1 MRWYVEEGAHESPV
15 EDETGAYCP
24 GHGMTL
30 LWRGDP
36 VAAAEG
42 AGGPVVALDALSA
55 GADGPCSVV
64 CRSGLVTDLA
74 DVHALCRLPGCACP
88 CHAVIT
94 VSGKPDDPDVTA
106 EQLC

>member
-1 MRWYVEEGAHESPV
+1 MRCYVNGGSHVVPV

-24 GHGMTL
+24 GHEVTL
-30 LWRGDP
+30 LWRGVPITATD
-36 VAAAEG
+36 A
-42 AGGPVVALDALSA
+42 AGGSVVALDALSA

-94 VSGKPDDPDVTA
+94 VSGKSDDPDVTA
-106 EQLC
+106 EQPC

>member
-1 MRWYVEEGAHESPV
+1 MRCYVEEGAHESPV

-24 GHGMTL
+24 EHGVTM

-36 VAAAEG
+36 ITAADA
-42 AGGPVVALDALSA
+42 AGESVVALDALSA

-74 DVHALCRLPGCACP
+74 DVHALCRLPGCTCP

-94 VSGKPDDPDVTA
+94 VSGKPDGPDVTA
-106 EQLC
+106 GQPC